1 MTECM
6 NRAKKAKLDA
16 DDIIS
21 QKSIKSA
28 KRNIFRLKKAKLHRK
43 GISNQRKE
51 KLLRKEEKLKG
62 LKPVKMPYTVKDIGR
77 KRKERLC

>member
-6 NRAKKAKLDA
+6 NRLKKAKLGV

-21 QKSIKSA
+21 QKSIESVR
-28 KRNIFRLKKAKLHRK
+28 RNIFRPKKAKLRRK

-51 KLLRKEEKLKG
+51 KLPGKEQKLKG
-62 LKPVKMPYTVKDIGR
+62 LKPVKMPYIVKDIGI

>member
-6 NRAKKAKLDA
+6 NRAKKAKLDV

-21 QKSIKSA
+21 QKNIKLA
-28 KRNIFRLKKAKLHRK
+28 RRNIFRLKKAKLHRK

-51 KLLRKEEKLKG
+51 KLHKKEEKLKG

>member
-21 QKSIKSA
+21 QKNIKLA
-28 KRNIFRLKKAKLHRK
+28 RRNIFRLKKAKLPRK
-43 GISNQRKE
+43 GISNQKKA
-51 KLLRKEEKLKG
+51 KLHKKDEKLKG